1 MRNLILSISIVFL
14 SGCAIWDAYNM
25 ARFDNNEYYLVNSI
39 TTNAILGKE
48 QCGLLT
54 AKKYVKKVW
63 HKSNEFHNYSS
74 AIPNN
79 EETITMSGELIKITK
94 GLHDKYEQEDY
105 VGKAYCEAKFS
116 IIIKNSTR
124 IQNVVGGKP
133 RWV

>member
-1 MRNLILSISIVFL
+1 MKKLIVTLSVLFL
-14 SGCAIWDAYNM
+14 SSCALWDAHNM
-25 ARFDNNEYYLVNSI
+25 ARFDNNEYYLINSI

-48 QCGLLT
+48 HCGFLT
-54 AKKYVKKVW
+54 VNKYVKKVW

-94 GLHDKYEQEDY
+94 GLNDKYDQENY
-105 VGKAYCEAKFS
+105 ISKAYCEAKFS
-116 IIIKNSTR
+116 IIIKNATT

-133 RWV
+133 R